1 MRNRWRKLNS
11 FKQKHRQE
19 VEKTD
24 TVMYN
29 AGGWHMWYQFQYI
42 STYDGRRYKER
53 DEDIRVNVFLSQK
66 KIKLAVV
73 YCTFVLS
80 HSLCSFQSI
89 IVMWIDFEKKCFLD
103 FSIELSMK
111 FFSSQKLTTSKE
123 NNLISSLTFLHSI
136 ASPMKQCKQKNH
148 RRKCDCFGK
157 LKNLGKMKENIFLCS
172 YNCNSFK
179 VKQTETWCNDNTN
192 RIKEKW
198 YFLSF
203 SQEKSQISRRGKTIT
218 RLESFNITI

>member
-1 MRNRWRKLNS
+1 
-11 FKQKHRQE
+11 
-19 VEKTD
+19 
-24 TVMYN
+24 
-29 AGGWHMWYQFQYI
+29 MWYQFQYI
-42 STYDGRRYKER
+42 STYDGRRFKER

-66 KIKLAVV
+66 KNKVSCSLLHFCALSFTLQFSIN
-73 YCTFVLS
+73 YCHVNWF
-80 HSLCSFQSI
+80 
-89 IVMWIDFEKKCFLD
+89 WEKILLG
-103 FSIELSMK
+103 FSIELSLK
-111 FFSSQKLTTSKE
+111 FFSSQKLTTSNE
-123 NNLISSLTFLHSI
+123 NNLISSLTFLCSI

-203 SQEKSQISRRGKTIT
+203 FQGKSQISRRGKTIT